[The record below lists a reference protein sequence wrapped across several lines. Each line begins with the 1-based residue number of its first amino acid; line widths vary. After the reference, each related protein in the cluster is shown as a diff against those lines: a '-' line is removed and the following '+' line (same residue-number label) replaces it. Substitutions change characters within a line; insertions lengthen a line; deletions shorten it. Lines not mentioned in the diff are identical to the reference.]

1 MEVPSQPLKFL
12 FYVLF
17 FKQIPKPTVYDSL
30 FILIVNS
37 DVTSLFNLFSHK
49 IVLQSLEVVCLINVL
64 LLSKKIV
71 SAFKEELNI

>member
-17 FKQIPKPTVYDSL
+17 FKQIPKPKYEDDSL

-49 IVLQSLEVVCLINVL
+49 IVLQLP
-64 LLSKKIV
+64 
-71 SAFKEELNI
+71 

>member
-17 FKQIPKPTVYDSL
+17 FKQIPKPNPVDNL

-49 IVLQSLEVVCLINVL
+49 IVLQLP
-64 LLSKKIV
+64 
-71 SAFKEELNI
+71 